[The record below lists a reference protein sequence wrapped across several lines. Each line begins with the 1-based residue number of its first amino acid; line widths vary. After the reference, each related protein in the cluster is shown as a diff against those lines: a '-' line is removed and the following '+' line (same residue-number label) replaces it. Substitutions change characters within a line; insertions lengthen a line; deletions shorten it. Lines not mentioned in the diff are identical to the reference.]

1 MLDERLGTFESYYQ
15 APFKKMSI
23 FKKTKRKLGLTAAD
37 RLVSKESEL
46 ALYEFAARRV
56 KSGEQD
62 LGIWAKAIANAGGS
76 QEKAKGEY
84 LKLMVEKLRA
94 EIDAGVG
101 LAGPF
106 EIFQKR
112 YDEFLKQQ
120 KIKVKEQKKL
130 LVQKEGAETS
140 YANAQGSR
148 KFWFYIMFVIPPL
161 GFFLWINAILKCG
174 RLTRKIEKTNTELQ
188 IINKELSAKVTF

>member
-1 MLDERLGTFESYYQ
+1 MG
-15 APFKKMSI
+15 I
-23 FKKTKRKLGLTAAD
+23 FKKKKRKLGLTAAD

-106 EIFQKR
+106 EIFQKK
-112 YDEFLKQQ
+112 YDGFLKQQ
-120 KIKVKEQKKL
+120 KVKVKEQKKL
-130 LVQKEGAETS
+130 LVQKKDAETS

-148 KFWFYIMFVIPPL
+148 KFWFYTMFVIPLLPL
-161 GFFLWINAILKCG
+161 AFLLWISAIRKCG

-188 IINKELSAKVTF
+188 VISKELSAKVTF